1 MMKMI
6 MMTVK
11 TFIHLPSDSSA
22 LWPIT
27 NTTFVQEDN
36 NVLGKE
42 QSQENKTIT
51 HILLEIQS

>member
-11 TFIHLPSDSSA
+11 AFIPLPSDSSA

-27 NTTFVQEDN
+27 NTALVNEDN
-36 NVLGKE
+36 NLWGKE
-42 QSQENKTIT
+42 QRQENKTIT
-51 HILLEIQS
+51 YILLEIKS